1 MPRFLTFVALLVLP
15 FAARAG
21 YPNPTGKA
29 LAQRYPYSMVGQLT
43 FASGGS
49 LYVGSGTVVQP
60 RGTLTAGHNLYD
72 PVGGWST
79 DLVFKR
85 GHYDTSDLSVRRPN
99 KIYMLAAYRANANR
113 YGSDSLQAFTRDTGG
128 LFFPVKLAAG
138 SFLGW
143 SANLSLLTG
152 YNRKVA
158 LGYGAEIHSG
168 EELLAVAAGPFGRV
182 YGAFYESNGT
192 AIEGGMSGGAVI
204 STMPNGLPALTGTV
218 VSGADFP
225 VAGGIRIIDFAVSSF
240 IITYLSEP
248 PTP

>member
-1 MPRFLTFVALLVLP
+1 
-15 FAARAG
+15 
-21 YPNPTGKA
+21 
-29 LAQRYPYSMVGQLT
+29 
-43 FASGGS
+43 
-49 LYVGSGTVVQP
+49 
-60 RGTLTAGHNLYD
+60 
-72 PVGGWST
+72 
-79 DLVFKR
+79 
-85 GHYDTSDLSVRRPN
+85 VRRPN
-99 KIYMLAAYRANANR
+99 KIYLLAAYRANANR

-204 STMPNGLPALTGTV
+204 STLPALTGTV